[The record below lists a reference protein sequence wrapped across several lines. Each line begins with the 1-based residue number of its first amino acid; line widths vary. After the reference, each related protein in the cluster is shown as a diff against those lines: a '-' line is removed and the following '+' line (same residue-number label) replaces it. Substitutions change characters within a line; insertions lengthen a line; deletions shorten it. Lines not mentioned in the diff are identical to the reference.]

1 MSATRTLTIPPVAP
15 SLPQPLPMTLVKK
28 KADKVVLGWREWA
41 SLPELGIERIQV
53 KMDTGARTS
62 ALHVDAFKLLNGQR
76 GRARIWIPAGH
87 GQGTVEAEVDV
98 AGYSVVKTS
107 TGDREKRPRVVTEIR
122 IGDLRRRIEVTLS
135 RREGMVHRMIVGRR
149 ALKGRAVVD
158 PGKTFLATPRN
169 GGAE

>member
-1 MSATRTLTIPPVAP
+1 MKPE
-15 SLPQPLPMTLVKK
+15 KK

-41 SLPELGIERIQV
+41 SLPELGIDRIQV

-62 ALHVDAFKLLNGQR
+62 ALHVESFRLVPGKKSH
-76 GRARIWIPAGH
+76 ARIWIPAGH
-87 GQGTVEAEVDV
+87 GQGTVEAEVEV

-107 TGDREKRPRVVTEIR
+107 AGDREKRPRVVTLIH

-158 PGKTFLATPRN
+158 PGRTFLATPKN
-169 GGAE
+169 GAGTQ